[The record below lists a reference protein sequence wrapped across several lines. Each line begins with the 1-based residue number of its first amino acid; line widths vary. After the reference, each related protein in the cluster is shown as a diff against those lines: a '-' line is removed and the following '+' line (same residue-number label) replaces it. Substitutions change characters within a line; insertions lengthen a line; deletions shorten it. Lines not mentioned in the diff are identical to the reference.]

1 MDIDYNKPANC
12 AFTNKPLDNKKIK
25 ELLDQGLN
33 KAEVARTLNISR
45 MTVYRAINI
54 KDNSDG

>member
-1 MDIDYNKPANC
+1 M
-12 AFTNKPLDNKKIK
+12 DNKKIK

-33 KAEVARTLNISR
+33 KAEVARTLNVSR

-54 KDNSDG
+54 KDNTDG